1 MVQQVK
7 VDLIE
12 VGSFRQEERE
22 PPVYDVT
29 VVLHVT
35 SDFGRHEFRIP
46 VRDASTLD
54 NAVLLKIGEFKRL
67 FPEIY
72 RPALCSPE
80 RPRTNR
86 VPGC

>member
-1 MVQQVK
+1 MMVSQVK

-12 VGSFRQEERE
+12 VGSFKQEEDE
-22 PPVYDVT
+22 PAVYNVT

-54 NAVLLKIGEFKRL
+54 NAVSSAKELLAQWAKDL
-67 FPEIY
+67 MQS
-72 RPALCSPE
+72 AN
-80 RPRTNR
+80 T
-86 VPGC
+86 

>member
-1 MVQQVK
+1 MVSQVK
-7 VDLIE
+7 VDMIE
-12 VGSFRQEERE
+12 VHSFRQEERE

-54 NAVLLKIGEFKRL
+54 NAVSSARELLAQWAKDL
-67 FPEIY
+67 MQS
-72 RPALCSPE
+72 A
-80 RPRTNR
+80 NR
-86 VPGC
+86 

>member
-1 MVQQVK
+1 MVSQVK

-46 VRDASTLD
+46 ANGASTLD
-54 NAVLLKIGEFKRL
+54 NAVSRARDLLAQWAKEL
-67 FPEIY
+67 MQS
-72 RPALCSPE
+72 A
-80 RPRTNR
+80 NR
-86 VPGC
+86 